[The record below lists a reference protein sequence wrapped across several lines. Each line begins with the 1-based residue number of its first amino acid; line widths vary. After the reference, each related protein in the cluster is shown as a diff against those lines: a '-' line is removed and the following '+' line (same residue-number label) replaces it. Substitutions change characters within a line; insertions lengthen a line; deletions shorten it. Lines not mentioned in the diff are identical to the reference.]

1 MVLYLKHP
9 NDSHL
14 INTVDKVA
22 GDKIN
27 IKTSVAFLS
36 INNEE
41 AEKEIRKTI
50 SFTIALKKLNT

>member
-14 INTVDKVA
+14 INTIDKVV

-27 IKTSVAFLS
+27 IKTSVAFLY